1 MQLLLIKIQN
11 IERCSIKVV
20 VLNLQCRCDVD
31 CLRRSVGAGCA
42 YQRIVTRFMETSQT
56 LSCLTRVKPNLS
68 LGTVN
73 FYVVTRAN

>member
-20 VLNLQCRCDVD
+20 VLNFQCRCDVD

-42 YQRIVTRFMETSQT
+42 YPKNCYKIYGNFPDFVLPDSCET
-56 LSCLTRVKPNLS
+56 
-68 LGTVN
+68 
-73 FYVVTRAN
+73 